1 MMSTIWPDKFKL
13 EDKTAVVTG
22 GAGLI
27 GRELVG
33 ALAEAG
39 AKVIIAEI
47 DHKRG
52 LELENNLSDDGLNVI
67 FIELDITEETS
78 IKELIDTAEK
88 EFGGIDIWVNCA
100 YPRTDDWGN
109 KFEDVRYESL
119 KENVDM
125 HMNGYFLC
133 CQKIA
138 DYMKKNE
145 GGVIINFG
153 STYGVV
159 GPRFDIYEGTDMT
172 SPAAYSAIKGGIIN
186 LTRYLA
192 TYYAKYG
199 IRVNAICPGG
209 VFDGQDERFVKR
221 YSKNTPL
228 GRMAEPEEIAGPVL
242 FLCSD
247 AASYITGEVL
257 MVDGGWTAW

>member
-1 MMSTIWPDKFKL
+1 MSSIWPDKFTL

-27 GRELVG
+27 GKEIVK

-39 AKVIIAEI
+39 ANVLIADI
-47 DHKRG
+47 DAQKG
-52 LELENNLSDDGLNVI
+52 IELEEKLSEENMEVN
-67 FIELDITEETS
+67 FVELDITDEGS
-78 IKELIDTAEK
+78 IKDVIDKAEEK
-88 EFGGIDIWVNCA
+88 YDDIDIWVNCA
-100 YPRTDDWGN
+100 YPRTEDWGER
-109 KFEDVRYESL
+109 FEDITYESL

-125 HMNGYFLC
+125 HLNGYLLC

-138 DYMKKNE
+138 ENMKKKE

-159 GPRFDIYEGTDMT
+159 GPKFSVYEGTDMT
-172 SPAAYSAIKGGIIN
+172 MPAPYSAIKGGIIN
-186 LTRYLA
+186 FTRYMA
-192 TYYAKYG
+192 TYYAHYD
-199 IRVNAICPGG
+199 IRVNAVCPGG
-209 VFDGQDERFVKR
+209 VFDGQDETFVER
-221 YSKNTPL
+221 YSENTPM

-247 AASYITGEVL
+247 AASYITGEIL
-257 MVDGGWTAW
+257 MVDGGWTTW